1 MTDTAQSS
9 TQADSKP
16 SIGRKLRGGLRG
28 ARMGLARA
36 LIRSAFRAARA
47 SRRLYEPV
55 DIGGRCYAGARESD
69 VRWEAI
75 SKALQDFGV
84 RNMLDVGCAEGW
96 FLRRAASDL
105 KVFAIGAEVSD
116 RLMLGELARLYDG
129 QDRTA
134 IMLAHMTPDD
144 IRGLPKF
151 DAVMCLSVVHR
162 IIKAHGVKGG
172 EDFVRALANRAE
184 KVLIFEMGTSD
195 EAGLIWSDVLPDMP
209 EGQEA
214 FVKAY
219 LKKCGLKDVRLIG
232 SSAAFHKDTDR
243 LLFTAVP
250 R

>member
-1 MTDTAQSS
+1 MNQTETTSPD
-9 TQADSKP
+9 P
-16 SIGRKLRGGLRG
+16 SLGRRLRGSLRQSRIG
-28 ARMGLARA
+28 IARA
-36 LIRSAFRAARA
+36 IIRAAFRAARA

-55 DIGGRCYAGARESD
+55 DIGGRRYAGARESD

-75 SKALQDFGV
+75 SNALKVFGV

-96 FLRRAASDL
+96 FLRRAAADMQI
-105 KVFAIGAEVSD
+105 FAIGAEVSD
-116 RLMLGELARLYDG
+116 RLMLGELARLYDD

-134 IMLAHMTPDD
+134 IMRALMTPDD
-144 IRGLPKF
+144 IRDLPKF

-172 EDFVRALANRAE
+172 EDFVRALADRAE
-184 KVLIFEMGTSD
+184 KVLIFEMGTSE
-195 EAGLIWSDVLPDMP
+195 EAGLAWSDVLPDMP

-214 FVKAY
+214 FVKGF
-219 LKKCGLKDVRLIG
+219 LEKCGLKDVRLVG
-232 SSAAFHKDTDR
+232 TSAAFHKDTER